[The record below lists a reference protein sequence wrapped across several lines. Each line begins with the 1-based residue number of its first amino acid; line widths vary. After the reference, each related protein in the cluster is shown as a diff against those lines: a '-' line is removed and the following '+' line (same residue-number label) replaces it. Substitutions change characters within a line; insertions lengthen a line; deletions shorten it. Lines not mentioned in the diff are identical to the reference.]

1 MVDSRQ
7 TRPHRH
13 QPIKH
18 EYKMGD
24 SYLNEPSVA
33 LTSMHSNKVHPNWY
47 NDIGVTDHITSDL
60 DCLVVWDHY
69 HGGDMVH
76 VENRV
81 VLQTKHIDSCSNQ
94 Y

>member
-1 MVDSRQ
+1 
-7 TRPHRH
+7 
-13 QPIKH
+13 
-18 EYKMGD
+18 MGD

-60 DCLVVWDHY
+60 DCLAVWDHY
-69 HGGDMVH
+69 HGGDTVH

-81 VLQTKHIDSCSNQ
+81 GLQTKHIDCCSNQ